1 MCRASSYSWL
11 CGKSYT
17 NHKHTKHEIPGYF
30 NPSSSFITKGMDTTH
45 SVIEPTDGDFLRA
58 FADQYAI
65 EYGFRVTVITVKILL

>member
-1 MCRASSYSWL
+1 
-11 CGKSYT
+11 
-17 NHKHTKHEIPGYF
+17 
-30 NPSSSFITKGMDTTH
+30 MDTTH